1 MIIDTLSTV
10 LQIPVFNLTA
20 QLKATM
26 NMSSSEENTSENQA
40 PESNGSGEAN
50 SLIHEI
56 NELTFQTRLWR
67 IGAVV
72 GVLLIISL
80 FILSTYRHIR
90 GEFPKSNEELQEFAK
105 KIQDDAGPL
114 IGKTRKLVADT
125 LKESR
130 EEVSK
135 QLKLLWTDK
144 GGEVLSVAA
153 GELETLVSSVPDNA
167 ISGYNKELNKV
178 LSKSID
184 GLKFPEGGSGKV
196 DSGKLAKII
205 NEGLM
210 ASSTNRTGDILAIM
224 FEPHVMELSSM
235 SNHLNNIYDKEYG
248 SMKEKEK
255 QFTLSMALT
264 LIERV
269 NVQLKEAED
278 SLRTQQEN
286 EKAESTEAE
295 KNSGRKSPQ
304 KKK

>member
-10 LQIPVFNLTA
+10 RQILHSTLNA
-20 QLKATM
+20 QYKAHID
-26 NMSSSEENTSENQA
+26 MSSSEESST
-40 PESNGSGEAN
+40 ESQSSSSSNESRE
-50 SLIHEI
+50 LIHEI

-67 IGAVV
+67 VGGVV
-72 GVLLIISL
+72 GVLLIISV
-80 FILSTYRHIR
+80 FILSTYNHIR
-90 GEFPKSNEELQEFAK
+90 AEFPKSNEELQEFAS

-114 IGKTRKLVADT
+114 IGKTRKLAAET

-153 GELETLVSSVPDNA
+153 SELEALVQSVPYNA

-178 LSKSID
+178 LSKRIE
-184 GLKFPEGGSGKV
+184 GIKFPEGGSGKI

-205 NEGLM
+205 NEGLL

-235 SNHLNNIYDKEYG
+235 SNHLNAIYDKEYS
-248 SMKEKEK
+248 SMSNREK

-264 LIERV
+264 LMERV
-269 NVQLKEAED
+269 NMQLKEAED

-286 EKAESTEAE
+286 AKSNNTTAE
-295 KNSGRKSPQ
+295 KK
-304 KKK
+304 